1 MTVGQR
7 YDLQRFQIR
16 RRPAESFKK
25 PGFIH
30 TAPSSMGKYMRSVM
44 NASMSPG
51 FG

>member
-1 MTVGQR
+1 MTVDALSTR
-7 YDLQRFQIR
+7 ARFQIR
-16 RRPAESFKK
+16 RRRRRVSRSA
-25 PGFIH
+25 GFIH